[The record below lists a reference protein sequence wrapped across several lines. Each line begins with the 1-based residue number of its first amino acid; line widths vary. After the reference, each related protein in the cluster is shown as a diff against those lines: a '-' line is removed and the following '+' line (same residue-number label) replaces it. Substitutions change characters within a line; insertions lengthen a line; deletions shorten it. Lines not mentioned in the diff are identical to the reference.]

1 MKLNLPTEIA
11 EEYSNPAQRI
21 RVMTEHWV
29 NRSAFCPNCGNVLSH
44 FENNSP
50 VADFYCKKCA
60 EEYELKSKNGT
71 IGKKIVDGAYSTM
84 IDRLNS
90 ANNPNFFFLTYDKS
104 TLEIRN
110 FLTIPK
116 YFFVPSII
124 EKRKALTDT
133 ARRAG
138 WIGCNI
144 DVSNI
149 PELGKIFYVQNGIV
163 KSKNEVLNKWSK
175 TEFVRS
181 TQDIESK
188 GWLLDVLL
196 CVERI
201 KKPEFSLD
209 EVYGFEKQLQA
220 KHPSNNNVK
229 AKIRQQLQFL
239 RDRDLIEFIGRGQ
252 YRMKQPKG

>member
-1 MKLNLPTEIA
+1 MQLRLKLKIA
-11 EEYSNPAQRI
+11 TAYTSTSQQI

-29 NRSAFCPNCGNVLSH
+29 NRSVFCPNCGYLLSS

-50 VADFYCKKCA
+50 VADFFCGNCW
-60 EEYELKSKNGT
+60 EEYELKSKNGAM
-71 IGKKIVDGAYSTM
+71 GKKIVDGAYATM
-84 IDRLNS
+84 IERLKS
-90 ANNPNFFFLTYDKS
+90 ENNPNFFFLTYDKS
-104 TLEIRN
+104 TFEVRN

-124 EKRKALTDT
+124 EKRKALAPT

-138 WIGCNI
+138 WVGCNI

-149 PELGKIFYVQNGIV
+149 PEIGKIYFVQNGLV
-163 KSKNEVLNKWSK
+163 KSRDEVLERWSK
-175 TEFVRS
+175 TEFVKS
-181 TQDIESK
+181 TQNIEAK
-188 GWLLDVLL
+188 GWLLDVLV

-201 KKPEFSLD
+201 KKDEFSLD
-209 EVYGFEKQLQA
+209 EVYAFEGYLKA

-239 RDRDLIEFIGRGQ
+239 RDKGVIDFEGRGR
-252 YRMKQPKG
+252 YRMKLKGR